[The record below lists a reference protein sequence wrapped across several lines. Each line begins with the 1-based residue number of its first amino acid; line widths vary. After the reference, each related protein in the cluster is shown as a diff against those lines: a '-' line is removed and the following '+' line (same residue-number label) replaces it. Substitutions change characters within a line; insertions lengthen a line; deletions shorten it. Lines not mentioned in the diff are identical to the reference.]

1 MIVLSVDTCLGACS
15 TALIDGDRTLA
26 SMSEPMTRGH
36 QERLAPMVAE
46 MMAQSGRGF
55 AEVDR
60 IAATVGPG
68 SFTGLRVGL
77 AFAKG
82 LSVALDKPCIGIGSL
97 EALAFGIE
105 GRVLACADARHGQ
118 VYWQVFVEGAPTTDA
133 ALSPIAELAD
143 QAAPD
148 ILTGPAAALL
158 AEVFPPARQVVLAAP
173 YPVAVARL
181 AVNSQAAPAP
191 LYLRPP
197 DAKLPGGVTP
207 VW

>member
-1 MIVLSVDTCLGACS
+1 MIVLAVDTCLGACS

-26 SMSEPMTRGH
+26 SLSEPMTRGH

-46 MMAQSGRGF
+46 LMAGADLAF
-55 AEVDR
+55 ADVDR

-97 EALAFGIE
+97 QALAFGLD

-118 VYWQVFVEGAPTTDA
+118 VFWQMFEDGVAATEP
-133 ALSPIAELAD
+133 ALSPIADLEG
-143 QAAPD
+143 QAPD
-148 ILTGPAAALL
+148 ILVGPATALL
-158 AEVFPPARQVVLAAP
+158 AELFPAARQVALTAP
-173 YPVAVARL
+173 DPVSVARL
-181 AVNSQAAPAP
+181 ALTSQAAPTP

-197 DAKLPGGVTP
+197 DAKLPGGITP
-207 VW
+207 TW